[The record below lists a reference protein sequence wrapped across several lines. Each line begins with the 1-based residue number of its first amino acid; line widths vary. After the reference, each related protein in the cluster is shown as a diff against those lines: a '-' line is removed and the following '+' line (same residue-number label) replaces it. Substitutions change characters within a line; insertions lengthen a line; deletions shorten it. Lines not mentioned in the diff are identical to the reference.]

1 MMCRLLAFSLAV
13 MLAFSLAACGGG
25 GPEEEGRGGPSTEQ
39 PDLALP
45 SEGGGGAD
53 DAEPIPFRRDGTL
66 RVLEGGTQD
75 TLVTLAIEAAAT
87 DSARTRGLMQRAA
100 LPDRSG
106 MLFLFDR
113 EQRRSFWMA
122 NTPLAL
128 DILFADAEG
137 RVVRIAK
144 YTTPFSASQIASER
158 PAQYVLEVP
167 AGFADTHGLTEGDRL
182 VWTLDAA

>member
-1 MMCRLLAFSLAV
+1 MSRLVAFSLAV
-13 MLAFSLAACGGG
+13 VLALSLAACGG
-25 GPEEEGRGGPSTEQ
+25 EGDAGGPSTEQ

-45 SEGGGGAD
+45 SEDGTTAD
-53 DAEPIPFRRDGTL
+53 EAEPIPFRRDGTL
-66 RVLEGGTQD
+66 HVLEGGTQD
-75 TLVTLAIEAAAT
+75 TLVTIAIEAAAT

-100 LPDRSG
+100 LPEQSG

-144 YTTPFSASQIASER
+144 YTTPFSARQIASER

-182 VWTLDAA
+182 AWTLDTA